1 MIRVGAPAPDFSLPG
16 VHGDRL
22 ITCRLLDVKGRWVVL
37 FFYPADFS
45 FICPTEVKGFH
56 AQYAAFQQEGA
67 EVLGVS
73 VDPPGL
79 HLEWVKELG
88 GVAYPLLSD
97 ERRAVS
103 QLYDVLDPERN
114 RCQRATYILSPEG
127 RVEYA
132 VQSAQNVGRS
142 VSETARVVAALRS
155 GRQCPADW
163 HPGDPTAG

>member
-1 MIRVGAPAPDFSLPG
+1 MKVGLPAPDFALPG
-16 VHGDRL
+16 VHGGRL
-22 ITCRLLDVKGRWVVL
+22 GDFRLRDLEGRWVVL

-45 FICPTEVKGFH
+45 FVCPTEVKGVH
-56 AQYAAFQQEGA
+56 AQYEDFRREDA

-73 VDPPGL
+73 VDPPSL

-97 ERRAVS
+97 EGREVAR
-103 QLYDVLDPERN
+103 LYDVLDSESN
-114 RCQRATYILSPEG
+114 RCQRGTYIISPEG

-132 VQSAQNVGRS
+132 VLSAYNVGRS
-142 VSETARVVAALRS
+142 VSETLRVLQALRS

-163 HPGDPTAG
+163 HPGDPTPR